1 MKHNS
6 IDKRYPINIDSKEI
20 NMLIDSGSTF
30 NILDEKTY
38 KTFNPVPIVKQSNTS
53 IFTYHSNTSLEVYT
67 LIKHLIKHLFV
78 VKGHG
83 ANLLGKES
91 AKQFNLLPVGPPE
104 KVINTLSYSKQSKED
119 IKEIVNHPTLQ
130 TVLDKHKDNFQ
141 GMVKLKNYQ
150 LKLRIDESVT
160 PLQQSVRRLLYHT
173 RKKVSKEIVRFLEN
187 DCIERVE
194 GPTG

>member
-20 NMLIDSGSTF
+20 NMLIDSGSTL

-38 KTFNPVPIVKQSNTS
+38 KTFDPVPIVKQSNTS
-53 IFTYHSNTSLEVYT
+53 IFTYHSNASLEVYT

-119 IKEIVNHPTLQ
+119 IK
-130 TVLDKHKDNFQ
+130 
-141 GMVKLKNYQ
+141 
-150 LKLRIDESVT
+150 
-160 PLQQSVRRLLYHT
+160 RL
-173 RKKVSKEIVRFLEN
+173 
-187 DCIERVE
+187 
-194 GPTG
+194 